1 MNLVFKDN
9 KFFLIP
15 FAIFLIAG
23 GAFLITHTK
32 TETHLI
38 INHYHNS
45 FLDTIMPYL
54 TWLGDGW
61 AGVIL
66 VVILLFVKLRFA
78 IFACIAFLI
87 ESFLLQFSRRTI
99 FHGMPR
105 PATYFKGNPEIHW
118 VPGVSFDYWNS
129 FPSGHT
135 ACAFTIYFCL
145 SILVKNNW
153 LKFFFFFLALLT
165 AFTRVYLSQHFFMD
179 VYGGSIL
186 GVISALIAFFFVNTI
201 KKNWAGQPIQKLF
214 KRS

>member
-1 MNLVFKDN
+1 MNVFKDN

-15 FAIFLIAG
+15 FVLFLIC
-23 GAFLITHTK
+23 GAIFLITHTK
-32 TETHLI
+32 PETHLI
-38 INHYHNS
+38 INSYHNS
-45 FLDTIMPYL
+45 FLDTTTPYL

-61 AGVIL
+61 AGIIL
-66 VVILLFVKLRFA
+66 VVILLFIKLRYA

-87 ESFLLQFSRRTI
+87 ESFLLQLGRQTI
-99 FHGMPR
+99 FHGLPR
-105 PATYFKGNPEIHW
+105 PVEYFKGSDQLRL
-118 VPGVSFDYWNS
+118 VPGVSMDHWNS

-153 LKFFFFFLALLT
+153 LKFFFFSLALLT
-165 AFTRVYLSQHFFMD
+165 AFTRVYLSEHFFED

-186 GVISALIAFFFVNTI
+186 GVFSALIAFFLVRNN
-201 KKNWAGQPIQKLF
+201 KKDWASQPIQKLF

>member
-1 MNLVFKDN
+1 MNVFKDN

-15 FAIFLIAG
+15 FAIFLVC
-23 GAFLITHTK
+23 GAVFLIIHTK
-32 TETHLI
+32 AETHLI
-38 INHYHNS
+38 INRYHNS
-45 FLDTIMPYL
+45 FLDATTPYL

-66 VVILLFVKLRFA
+66 VAILLFVKLRFA

-87 ESFLLQFSRRTI
+87 ESFLLQLCRNTV
-99 FHGMPR
+99 FHGWPR
-105 PATYFKGNPEIHW
+105 PATYFKGNPDIHW
-118 VPGVSFDYWNS
+118 VPGVSMDYWNS

-153 LKFFFFFLALLT
+153 LKFFFFLLALLT
-165 AFTRVYLSQHFFMD
+165 AFTRVYLSQHFFED

-186 GVISALIAFFFVNTI
+186 GVISASIAFFFVRMI
-201 KKNWAGQPIQKLF
+201 RKDWAGQPLQKFF